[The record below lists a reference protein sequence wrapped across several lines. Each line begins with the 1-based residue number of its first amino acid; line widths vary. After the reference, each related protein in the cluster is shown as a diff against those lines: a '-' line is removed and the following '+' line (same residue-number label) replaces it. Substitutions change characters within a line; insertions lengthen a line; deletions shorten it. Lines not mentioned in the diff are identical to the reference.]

1 MRRLNVRQG
10 DETGAVAVIVALLAV
25 VLLGFAAISI
35 DIGANYVEKRQLQN
49 GADAAALAL
58 AQDTLCKSTTGA
70 ATAANSWVKS
80 NVNDGNA
87 RGTAV
92 VDTVSRKVTATASA
106 VGVDGQ
112 PGRQN
117 LFAPAIGVDR
127 SQISATASAG
137 CGYPLAGTAELPL
150 TFHKCHFVAPGVK
163 ILVQYNTTAPRCN
176 GVSGNVAPGNFGWL
190 RGSNGGCAALISTS
204 LYATPGDT
212 GNNLPSACK
221 PEIERLRGAVALL
234 PIYDVAGGT
243 GSGGWFHIIGFAA
256 FKIEGYRFSGN
267 PEYNWQNDIHGD
279 LSCSGSCRGVIGRYV
294 ETVSLESEFTM
305 GGQDFGVT
313 VVNLLD

>member
-1 MRRLNVRQG
+1 MRGLRDCRA
-10 DETGAVAVIVALLAV
+10 DETGAVAVTVALLTV

-58 AQDTLCKSTTGA
+58 AQDTLCKNTLGA
-70 ATAANSWVKS
+70 TPAADSWVRS

-87 RGTAV
+87 SGTAV
-92 VDTVSRKVTATASA
+92 VDSARRKVTATASA
-106 VGVDGQ
+106 VGTDGQ
-112 PGRQN
+112 PGRKN
-117 LFAPAIGVDR
+117 FFAPVIGSDR

-137 CGYPLAGTAELPL
+137 CGYPLAGTAALPL
-150 TFHKCHFVAPGVK
+150 TFHKCHFVTPGVK

-176 GVSGNVAPGNFGWL
+176 GISGNVAPGNFGWL
-190 RGSNGGCAALISTS
+190 RGADGGCAARISTS
-204 LYATPGDT
+204 VYATPGDS
-212 GNNLPSACK
+212 GNNIPSACK

-243 GSGGWFHIIGFAA
+243 GSGGWFHIVGFAG

-267 PEYNWQNDIHGD
+267 PEYNWQNNIHGD
-279 LSCSGSCRGVIGRYV
+279 LSCTGNCRGVIGRYV